1 MSEGNDVLSRPKQ
14 LISQAL
20 KKVRGENT
28 LQLVED
34 FTSEMTLV
42 AEGLCEDQG
51 KLRTSLEDMRRDQD
65 RTSQDLKSQI
75 DVMEKALDENQK
87 DTERRLTE
95 LTRRLDAMENL
106 TKRQEHKLFGKLSVN
121 GSFMQQLT
129 VLVSIVAGSWVL
141 VTILNLFH

>member
-42 AEGLCEDQG
+42 AEGLCEDQSVLHNG
-51 KLRTSLEDMRRDQD
+51 MDTMRRDLEQY
-65 RTSQDLKSQI
+65 RQSLKS
-75 DVMEKALDENQK
+75 DLSVMDTTITENQK
-87 DTERRLTE
+87 EIDRRLTE
-95 LTRRLDAMENL
+95 MSRRLDALE
-106 TKRQEHKLFGKLSVN
+106 KVVKPGKHTPRFWAN
-121 GSFMQQLT
+121 ASFMQQLT
-129 VLVSIVAGSWVL
+129 LLAGIVMGSWVL
-141 VTILNLFH
+141 VTVLNLFR